1 MGQVTQTSDR
11 GSVSEIARALF
22 GVVLF
27 ILVIG
32 LWVSLWVPPTPTF

>member
-1 MGQVTQTSDR
+1 MDQVTQTLWR
-11 GSVSEIARALF
+11 GSMNEIARVLF
-22 GVVLF
+22 GIGLL